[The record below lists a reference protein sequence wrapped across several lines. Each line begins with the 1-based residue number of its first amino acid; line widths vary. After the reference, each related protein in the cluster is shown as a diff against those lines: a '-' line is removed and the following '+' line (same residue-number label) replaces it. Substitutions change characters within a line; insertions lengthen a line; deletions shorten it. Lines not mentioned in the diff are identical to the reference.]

1 MFSFNDKLLANRKLE
16 TLVENKTSYAIQH
29 AELHVFETHQQAQ
42 QVLLTFSDP
51 ILASMIMGKKVMHLK
66 DKPAF
71 DFFPGESVILPQ
83 DELMIID
90 FPEASQDNPT
100 KCLALRFDKEKL
112 QQTIYQLNDSTPK
125 ENGLLWQLTDYNFHF
140 TNNIAINQILQRL
153 IFLFAENHPSKDF
166 FANNMIEE
174 LLVRILQLEQQENYI
189 ELSQKNANSTK
200 FSFIIDFIRSNIH
213 QNFNIQLLSKKAHMS
228 EANFYKCF
236 KQELGITPNEF
247 IIEEKL
253 RIAES
258 LLKNPNVSIK
268 EAYLNSGFSSFSY
281 FCRVFKKKHRINP
294 GKFKSNQLSS

>member
-125 ENGLLWQLTDYNFHF
+125 ENVLLWQLTDYNFHF

-174 LLVRILQLEQQENYI
+174 LLVRILQLEQQGNYI

-258 LLKNPNVSIK
+258 LLKNPTVSIK

-294 GKFKSNQLSS
+294 SKFKSNQLSS